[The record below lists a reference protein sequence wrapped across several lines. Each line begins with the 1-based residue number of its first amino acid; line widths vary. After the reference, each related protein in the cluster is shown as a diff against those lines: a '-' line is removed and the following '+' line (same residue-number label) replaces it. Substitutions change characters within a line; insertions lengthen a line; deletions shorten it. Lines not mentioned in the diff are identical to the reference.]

1 MILYKRGEDIGE
13 MSNSR
18 RRVKLYVLSGERW
31 VDHGTGYVSTMFMD
45 HDKQTK
51 GIVLLVRS
59 EEDGLY
65 FLLIVLQA

>member
-1 MILYKRGEDIGE
+1 MILYNKGEDIGE

-18 RRVKLYVLSGERW
+18 RRVKLYVLNGERW

-45 HDKQTK
+45 HDKQNK

-59 EEDGLY
+59 EEDGKEQ
-65 FLLIVLQA
+65 LLKVCN